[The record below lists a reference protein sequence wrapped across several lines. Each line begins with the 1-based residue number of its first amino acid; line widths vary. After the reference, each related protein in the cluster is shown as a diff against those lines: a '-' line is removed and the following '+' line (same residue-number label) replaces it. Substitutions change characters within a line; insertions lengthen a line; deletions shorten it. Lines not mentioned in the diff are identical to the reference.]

1 MILLLKVE
9 LFRPRRGEFM
19 QTIINLYREKF
30 QKKEKISVVT
40 CYDASFAKIIAETE
54 MDSILVGDS
63 LGMVFQGNN
72 STMPVTLE
80 EMIYHTKAVKR
91 GAPNKFIICDLPFLS
106 YQISVEQGVSAGGLV
121 IKETGCD
128 AIKLEGATDIA
139 LQSIRQL
146 TEIGV
151 PVMGHL
157 GLTPQSYQVLGGYKV
172 QGKDEKT
179 ADKIL
184 QDAIALEKAGAFSI
198 VLEMLPESLGEK
210 ITKAVSIPTIGI
222 GAGRHTSG
230 QVLVIN
236 DLLGIAA
243 DFKPKFL
250 KRFADLH
257 SIAKQALASYDR
269 EVKQGSYP
277 AEENVFK

>member
-1 MILLLKVE
+1 MFGKIKINE
-9 LFRPRRGEFM
+9 DKSM

-30 QKKEKISVVT
+30 SKKEKISVVT
-40 CYDASFAKIIAETE
+40 CYDASFAKIVSETE
-54 MDSILVGDS
+54 MDTILVGDS
-63 LGMVFQGNN
+63 LGMVIQGHN
-72 STMPVTLE
+72 STLPVTLE

-106 YQISVEQGVSAGGLV
+106 YQISVEQGVSAGGIA

-128 AIKLEGATDIA
+128 AVKLEGAGEIA
-139 LQSIRQL
+139 LQTILQL
-146 TEIGV
+146 SEMGV

-179 ADKIL
+179 AEKIL
-184 QDAIALEKAGAFSI
+184 KDAIALEKAGVFSI

-210 ITKAVSIPTIGI
+210 ITNALTIPTIGI
-222 GAGRHTSG
+222 GAGRYTSG

-236 DLLGIAA
+236 DLLGVNA

-250 KRFADLH
+250 KRFADLN
-257 SIAKQALASYDR
+257 SVVKQALGNYDK
-269 EVKQGSYP
+269 EVKNGSFP
-277 AEENVFK
+277 SEENIFR

>member
-9 LFRPRRGEFM
+9 LFLPRRGEFM

-54 MDSILVGDS
+54 MDSILIGDS

-80 EMIYHTKAVKR
+80 EMIYHTRAVKR

-198 VLEMLPESLGEK
+198 VLEMLPEPLGEK
-210 ITKAVSIPTIGI
+210 ITKAISIPTIGI

-236 DLLGIAA
+236 DLLGIAS

-250 KRFADLH
+250 KRFADLN

>member
-1 MILLLKVE
+1 
-9 LFRPRRGEFM
+9 M
-19 QTIINLYREKF
+19 QTIVNLYREKF
-30 QKKEKISVVT
+30 SKKEKISVVT
-40 CYDASFAKIIAETE
+40 CYDASFAKIISETE
-54 MDSILVGDS
+54 MDTILVGDS
-63 LGMVFQGNN
+63 LGMVIQGHN
-72 STMPVTLE
+72 STLPVTLE

-106 YQISVEQGVSAGGLV
+106 YQVSVEQGVSAGGIA

-128 AIKLEGATDIA
+128 AVKLEGASEIA
-139 LQSIRQL
+139 LQTIRQL
-146 TEIGV
+146 SEMGV

-179 ADKIL
+179 AEKIL
-184 QDAIALEKAGAFSI
+184 NDAIALEKAGAFSI

-210 ITKAVSIPTIGI
+210 ITNALSIPTIGI

-236 DLLGIAA
+236 DLLGVNAN
-243 DFKPKFL
+243 FKPKFL
-250 KRFADLH
+250 KRFADLN
-257 SIAKQALASYDR
+257 SIIKQALSVYDK
-269 EVKQGSYP
+269 EVKEEIFPS
-277 AEENVFK
+277 EENTFK

>member
-1 MILLLKVE
+1 
-9 LFRPRRGEFM
+9 M
-19 QTIINLYREKF
+19 QTIINIFREKF
-30 QKKEKISVVT
+30 TKKEKISVVT
-40 CYDASFAKIIAETE
+40 CYDSSFAKIIAETE
-54 MDSILVGDS
+54 MDTILVGDS
-63 LGMVFQGNN
+63 LGMVIQGHN

-80 EMIYHTKAVKR
+80 EMIYHTKNVKR

-106 YQISVEQGVSAGGLV
+106 YQVSVEQGVSAGGRA

-128 AIKLEGATDIA
+128 AVKLEGATEIA
-139 LQSIRQL
+139 LQTIRQL

-179 ADKIL
+179 AEKIL

-210 ITKAVSIPTIGI
+210 ITNTISIPTIGI

-236 DLLGIAA
+236 DLLGVSA

-257 SIAKQALASYDR
+257 SITKQALTAYDK
-269 EVKQGSYP
+269 EVKEGKFP
-277 AEENVFK
+277 EEENIFK

>member
-1 MILLLKVE
+1 MFGKIKINE
-9 LFRPRRGEFM
+9 EKFM

-30 QKKEKISVVT
+30 SKKEKISVVT
-40 CYDASFAKIIAETE
+40 CYDASFAKIISETE

-63 LGMVFQGNN
+63 LGMVIQGHN
-72 STMPVTLE
+72 STLPVTLE

-106 YQISVEQGVSAGGLV
+106 YQVSVEQGVSAGGIA

-128 AIKLEGATDIA
+128 AVKLEGAGEIA
-139 LQSIRQL
+139 LQTILQL
-146 TEIGV
+146 SEMGV

-179 ADKIL
+179 AEKIL
-184 QDAIALEKAGAFSI
+184 KDAIALEKAGVFSI

-210 ITKAVSIPTIGI
+210 ITNALTIPTIGI
-222 GAGRHTSG
+222 GAGRYTSG

-236 DLLGIAA
+236 DLLGVNA

-250 KRFADLH
+250 KRFADLN
-257 SIAKQALASYDR
+257 SVVKQALGNYDK
-269 EVKQGSYP
+269 EVKNGSFP
-277 AEENVFK
+277 SEENIFR

>member
-1 MILLLKVE
+1 
-9 LFRPRRGEFM
+9 M

-54 MDSILVGDS
+54 MDSILIGDS

-80 EMIYHTKAVKR
+80 EMIYHTRAVKR

-106 YQISVEQGVSAGGLV
+106 YQISVEQGVSAGGLL

-198 VLEMLPESLGEK
+198 VLEMLPEPLGEK
-210 ITKAVSIPTIGI
+210 ITKAISIPTIGI

-236 DLLGIAA
+236 DLLGIAS

-250 KRFADLH
+250 KRFADLN

>member
-1 MILLLKVE
+1 
-9 LFRPRRGEFM
+9 M
-19 QTIINLYREKF
+19 QTIINLYKEKF

-40 CYDASFAKIIAETE
+40 CYDASFAKIISETD
-54 MDSILVGDS
+54 MDTILVGDS
-63 LGMVFQGNN
+63 LGMVVQGHN

-106 YQISVEQGVSAGGLV
+106 YQISAQQGVSAGGLA

-128 AIKLEGATDIA
+128 AVKLEGASDIA
-139 LQSIRQL
+139 LQTIRQL
-146 TEIGV
+146 TEMGV

-179 ADKIL
+179 AGKIL

-210 ITKAVSIPTIGI
+210 ITNSISIPTIGI

-257 SIAKQALASYDR
+257 SITKQALSTYHR
-269 EVKQGSYP
+269 EVKEGTFP
-277 AEENVFK
+277 GEENIFK

>member
-1 MILLLKVE
+1 
-9 LFRPRRGEFM
+9 M

-30 QKKEKISVVT
+30 SKKEKISVVT
-40 CYDASFAKIIAETE
+40 CYDASFAKIISETE

-63 LGMVFQGNN
+63 LGMVIQGHN
-72 STMPVTLE
+72 STLPVTLE

-106 YQISVEQGVSAGGLV
+106 YQVSVEQGVSAGGIA
-121 IKETGCD
+121 IKETSCD
-128 AIKLEGATDIA
+128 AVKLEGASEIA
-139 LQSIRQL
+139 LQTIRQL
-146 TEIGV
+146 TEMGV

-179 ADKIL
+179 AEKIL
-184 QDAIALEKAGAFSI
+184 KDAIALEKAGVFSI

-210 ITKAVSIPTIGI
+210 ITNALTIPTIGI
-222 GAGRHTSG
+222 GAGRYTSG

-236 DLLGIAA
+236 DLLGVNA

-250 KRFADLH
+250 KRFADLN
-257 SIAKQALASYDR
+257 SVVKQALGNYDK
-269 EVKQGSYP
+269 EVKNGSFP
-277 AEENVFK
+277 SEENIFR

>member
-1 MILLLKVE
+1 
-9 LFRPRRGEFM
+9 M

-30 QKKEKISVVT
+30 QKKEKISVAT

-210 ITKAVSIPTIGI
+210 ITKAISIPTIGI

>member
-1 MILLLKVE
+1 
-9 LFRPRRGEFM
+9 M
-19 QTIINLYREKF
+19 QTIINLFKEKF
-30 QKKEKISVVT
+30 QKKERISVVT
-40 CYDASFAKIIAETE
+40 CYDASFAKIISEIE
-54 MDSILVGDS
+54 MDCILVGDS

-106 YQISVEQGVSAGGLV
+106 YQISVEQGVSTGGIA

-128 AIKLEGATDIA
+128 AVKLEGATEIA
-139 LQSIRQL
+139 LQTIRQL

-210 ITKAVSIPTIGI
+210 ITNSISIPTIGI

-236 DLLGIAA
+236 DLLGVSIN
-243 DFKPKFL
+243 FKPKFL
-250 KRFADLH
+250 KQFADLY
-257 SIAKQALASYDR
+257 SITKQALSTYNK
-269 EVKQGSYP
+269 EVKEGIFP
-277 AEENVFK
+277 GEDNVFK

>member
-9 LFRPRRGEFM
+9 LFLPRRGEFM